1 MRGLIDSFDGAFLKL
16 AESQHALDAGTIPLD
31 QFLATTKLFLFG
43 TLNCPE
49 FRLQKQ
55 FTDAKESARN
65 P

>member
-43 TLNCPE
+43 TLHCPE
-49 FRLQKQ
+49 FR
-55 FTDAKESARN
+55 
-65 P
+65 